1 MATRVRT
8 ISTAITSRA
17 TTPSPGKLLGGRSV
31 LPSNPRSVLDW
42 VAVVRTGIQTRAL
55 DALSETLQISQSEI
69 ASALGIPLRT
79 LARRRREGM
88 LNSEESA
95 KVVRLARALSRASL
109 VFEDFTGALHWM
121 KTAND
126 SLNGEAPLSLMDT
139 DIGAEVVLDTLGRIE
154 HGVFA

>member
-1 MATRVRT
+1 VTGSVT
-8 ISTAITSRA
+8 
-17 TTPSPGKLLGGRSV
+17 GGRR
-31 LPSNPRSVLDW
+31 LRRF
-42 VAVVRTGIQTRAL
+42 A
-55 DALSETLQISQSEI
+55 
-69 ASALGIPLRT
+69 LRT
-79 LARRRREGM
+79 
-88 LNSEESA
+88 
-95 KVVRLARALSRASL
+95 L